1 MASFRASR
9 ILTIGNLPGGSEE
22 GVNRMRQ
29 GGRLEGSRGLIGAAA
44 VACCVAPVSAQ
55 TSFDKAMEDMGQLY
69 FAESHCSDTLE
80 VVIKNPSLETFYRE
94 AVRVKPA
101 AFRDTVSSFEK
112 SLEAGVALSA
122 ACTKIFDSFNGPEI
136 FVNAKH

>member
-1 MASFRASR
+1 VHPISWRVRRAATR
-9 ILTIGNLPGGSEE
+9 
-22 GVNRMRQ
+22 VNRMRY
-29 GGRLEGSRGLIGAAA
+29 GDRIPGSRALIGAAA

-55 TSFDKAMEDMGQLY
+55 TSFDKAMADMGQLY
-69 FAESHCSDTLE
+69 FVESHCSDTLE
-80 VVIKNPSLETFYRE
+80 VVIKNPSLEGFYRE

-112 SLEAGVALSA
+112 ALEAGVALSA
-122 ACTKIFDSFNGPEI
+122 TCTKIFDNFNGPEI